1 MMSTHTF
8 SLAKCL
14 HNYLTTSRHGN
25 EKPVAKVYCDTHFES
40 VETQGPIVAFNIL
53 NPDGSHVGFA
63 QVREF

>member
-40 VETQGPIVAFNIL
+40 VETQGT
-53 NPDGSHVGFA
+53 HRGF
-63 QVREF
+63 QYIESGWKSCRICTGT